1 MTSLFLPPSLPP
13 VDEKEV
19 LRYAGVKTPDEA
31 TLALLRECEDLAA
44 NAAEPKVCWTLVP
57 VAFTEKGVDLGFAKT
72 PSQGLRRALEGCE
85 KAAVFCATVGMGFD
99 RLIAKN
105 RPFPA
110 RVLILQAL
118 GAERAEAL
126 CDLFCDSLHKLGDPA
141 PRFSPG
147 FGDLPLSFQ
156 TPVFA
161 LLAPQKTLG
170 VTLGETLLMTPAKSV
185 TAIAGIR
192 EKQS

>member
-1 MTSLFLPPSLPP
+1 MTSLFVPSSLPP

-19 LRYAGVKTPDEA
+19 LRYAGVKDPDA
-31 TLALLRECEDLAA
+31 GTLALLRECEALAA
-44 NAAEPKVCWTLVP
+44 NAPEPKVCWARVP
-57 VAFTEKGVDLGFAKT
+57 VAFPEEGVDLGFAKT
-72 PSQGLRRALEGCE
+72 PSQGLRRALEGCRT
-85 KAAVFCATVGMGFD
+85 AAVFCATVGMGFD

-105 RPFPA
+105 RFSPS
-110 RVLILQAL
+110 RVLFLQAI

-126 CDLFCDSLHKLGDPA
+126 CDLFCDSLHALGDPA

-147 FGDLPLSFQ
+147 YGDLPLSFQ
-156 TPVFA
+156 IPVFA

-170 VTLGETLLMTPAKSV
+170 VTLGATLLMTPAKSV